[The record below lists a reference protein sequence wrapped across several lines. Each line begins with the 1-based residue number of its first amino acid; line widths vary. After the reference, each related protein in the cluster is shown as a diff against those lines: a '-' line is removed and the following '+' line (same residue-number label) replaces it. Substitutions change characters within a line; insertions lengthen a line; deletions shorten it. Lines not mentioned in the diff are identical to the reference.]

1 MRLKLSLPVKSGLV
15 PAALLSVSGCVSV
28 LPEQPKPQAVYRLA
42 EPQQQVSIAAT
53 LVVREPDAPRLL
65 SSRNI
70 ASEGRQGGYQIVP
83 GVAWADRATRL
94 FQVTMIDS
102 FSADGSG
109 FAVDNGTGI
118 SGDYELY
125 WRLHDFNLQ
134 GNEGLCRLSL
144 TLMDGGN
151 REPIAQYT
159 ASARV
164 GANGSGPL
172 VRARA
177 LAETGRDCVADG
189 ARQLSEKISQHYTPE
204 D

>member
-1 MRLKLSLPVKSGLV
+1 MRLKLPHQARFWLLP
-15 PAALLSVSGCVSV
+15 AFLSVSGCVSV

-42 EPQQQVSIAAT
+42 EPERQVPVAAT

-70 ASEGRQGGYQIVP
+70 ASEGPQGGYQIVP

-102 FSADGSG
+102 FSAGGSG

-134 GNEGLCRLSL
+134 GSEGVCRLSL
-144 TLMDGGN
+144 TLMDGSN
-151 REPIAQYT
+151 RKPIAQYS

-164 GANGSGPL
+164 GASGTGPL
-172 VRARA
+172 ARARA
-177 LAETGRDCVADG
+177 LAETGRDCVAEG
-189 ARQLSEKISQHYTPE
+189 ARQVSDKISQDFTPE
-204 D
+204 G